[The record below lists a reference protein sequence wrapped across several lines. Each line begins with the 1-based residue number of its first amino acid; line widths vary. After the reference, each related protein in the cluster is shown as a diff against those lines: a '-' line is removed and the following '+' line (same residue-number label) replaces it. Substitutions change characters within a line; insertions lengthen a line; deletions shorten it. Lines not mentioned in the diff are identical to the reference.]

1 MTKYEMNMDGT
12 VKTDSNGYPIIIRPV
27 NLALE
32 LYKRAKELQLP
43 ITYYVEEFEN
53 DPQYVMLSPEEDY
66 AQINKA
72 MDNAEKLNRLH
83 EKRPAI
89 VAIRSRLK
97 GTPQWYYIKT
107 DLPNYRKKK
116 LIKSKLKRKTCRCK
130 K

>member
-12 VKTDSNGYPIIIRPV
+12 VKTDGNGYPIIIRPV

-32 LYKRAKELQLP
+32 LYKRAKELHIPL
-43 ITYYVEEFEN
+43 TYYIGEFDN
-53 DPQYVMLSPEEDY
+53 DPSYVMLSPEEDY

-72 MDNAEKLNRLH
+72 MDNAKKLNRLK
-83 EKRPAI
+83 ENPPVI
-89 VAIRSRLK
+89 VAVSSRIR

-107 DLPNYRKKK
+107 DLPNYRRKKPT
-116 LIKSKLKRKTCRCK
+116 KSKLKRKCRCK